1 MGRLIP
7 AGTGSV
13 MNKLRKLAFE
23 NDKQIKIERE
33 QAIKDSAENL
43 ELEGSPKE

>member
-13 MNKLRKLAFE
+13 MNKLRKLAFD
-23 NDKQIKIERE
+23 NDKQIKFERE
-33 QAIKDSAENL
+33 QAIKDDADNL
-43 ELEGSPKE
+43 ELKASSEE

>member
-1 MGRLIP
+1 M
-7 AGTGSV
+7 
-13 MNKLRKLAFE
+13 

-33 QAIKDSAENL
+33 QAVKDNIENL